1 MIQIYT
7 TRAQNSD
14 TYHDKLPEL
23 IMALFC
29 FSLPIPREDIRQL
42 SKRNRCGD
50 MFTTMFIL
58 MAISS
63 ES

>member
-1 MIQIYT
+1 MI
-7 TRAQNSD
+7 QNSD
-14 TYHDKLPEL
+14 AYYNKLPEL

-29 FSLPIPREDIRQL
+29 FSLPIAREDVRQL

-58 MAISS
+58 MAISH

>member
-1 MIQIYT
+1 MI
-7 TRAQNSD
+7 QNSD
-14 TYHDKLPEL
+14 AYYDKLPEL

-29 FSLPIPREDIRQL
+29 FSLLIAREDVRQL

-50 MFTTMFIL
+50 MFTTMLIL
-58 MAISS
+58 MAISH